1 MRCFIDEPL
10 GPRLEDSGFEIVER
24 KGLGHPDSI
33 CDATMDRVSQAL
45 SAAYLERF
53 GRVLHHNAD
62 KGLLIAG
69 GVDHAFGGGRVVEPM
84 HMVVAGR
91 ATRGLGGASI
101 DVEGI
106 ATQAVRAWFREHL
119 PAVDVERHLRF
130 QVALAPGS
138 RQLTEI
144 FAHEGLLGA
153 NDTSAAVGYAPLTET
168 ERLTLACERFLT
180 REAPEALR
188 RRIGQD
194 VKVMAVRRE
203 RKLDLTVAVPLFDR
217 ELRDERAYF
226 EQKAIVAAVL
236 RDHLEARLANIDALE
251 LHLNALDTP
260 GRGVAGAYVTVIG
273 TSAEAADSGAVG
285 RGNRVNGL
293 IALRRPR
300 GAEAA
305 AGKNPVSHVG
315 KIYSVLAHLIAGRLE
330 REIEGLAEATVWLV
344 SRIGERIDRPATI
357 AVQARPEPGGALVD
371 LEPAIENVVHQ
382 SLEKV
387 PELVGELIRGEHPV
401 C

>member
-1 MRCFIDEPL
+1 MRFLIDESP
-10 GPRLEDSGFEIVER
+10 GPPIEESAFEVVER

-45 SAAYLERF
+45 STAYLERF

-62 KGLLIAG
+62 KGLLVAG
-69 GVDHAFGGGRVVEPM
+69 GVDHAFGGGRVVAPM

-91 ATRGLGGASI
+91 ATRGLGDASI
-101 DVEGI
+101 DVDGVAVE
-106 ATQAVRAWFREHL
+106 AVRGWFREHL

-138 RQLTEI
+138 RQLTGI
-144 FAHEGLLGA
+144 FDQPGLLGA

-168 ERLTLACERFLT
+168 ERLTLDCERFLT
-180 REAPEALR
+180 RDAPEALR

-194 VKVMAVRRE
+194 VKVMAVRHG

-217 ELRDERAYF
+217 DVPNEAAYF
-226 EQKAIVAAVL
+226 EAKAIVAAAL
-236 RDHLEARLANIDALE
+236 REHLEPRLRRLDALE
-251 LHLNALDTP
+251 LHLNALDAP
-260 GRGVAGAYVTVIG
+260 GRGVAGAYLTVIG

-315 KIYSVLAHLIAGRLE
+315 KIYSVLAHLLAGRLE
-330 REIEGLAEATVWLV
+330 REVEGLAEAMVWLV
-344 SRIGERIDRPATI
+344 SRIGQPIDRPATI
-357 AVQARPEPGGALVD
+357 AVQARPAPGFALAD
-371 LEPAIENVVHQ
+371 LEPTIMEEVHRA
-382 SLEKV
+382 LGTM
-387 PELVGELIRGEHPV
+387 PELVGELIRGEHPI